1 MNSGNKFQLKIGMIK
16 NQSLLVIPLL
26 AIGIGPVSMYKMP
39 LMFQQQIGMIKK
51 PIVTGYTAASDKYFA
66 TRQRLAYHPRDKTF
80 QPEIAA
86 SVSGAAQ
93 TQSAPPPP
101 PPPPPPSVE
110 SPKDSSS
117 GGGSKSKAQELE
129 EYEKG
134 YLERVEKAIQEEEAE
149 AAEAEAESSQ
159 SQSKGTLPK
168 GF

>member
-1 MNSGNKFQLKIGMIK
+1 M
-16 NQSLLVIPLL
+16 
-26 AIGIGPVSMYKMP
+26 
-39 LMFQQQIGMIKK
+39 
-51 PIVTGYTAASDKYFA
+51 
-66 TRQRLAYHPRDKTF
+66 
-80 QPEIAA
+80 
-86 SVSGAAQ
+86 
-93 TQSAPPPP
+93 
-101 PPPPPPSVE
+101 E